1 MIQRIVLA
9 CILLG
14 LGIGPTF
21 AQDLTISPYSR
32 YGIGDILSATT
43 TRNAAMG
50 GLSIAPDNYFSINRV
65 NPASYGDIYYT
76 TMDVS
81 GFWQASQ
88 LKTDA
93 GQGTRLTAG
102 IQNAAFA
109 FPSNN
114 NVVFTMGFSPFSS
127 VGYEVTDETEV
138 VIADSTLI
146 QETTYNGTGGL
157 NQAYLGAAV
166 RLLNRRLR
174 IGVNGQFNFGNTNYN
189 WTTLL
194 YRTDSILATDYSP
207 LLVTE
212 DVYVTGLMG
221 TLGFMYEDTI
231 NANNLTF
238 FRIGGMVDYSF
249 GLNGDRFT
257 TATNGLVQDTL
268 GGVEIGSIVVPP
280 KFGLGFMVNR
290 LGHWSIGADATYQDW
305 SMFEYF
311 GDASNLGEEIRF
323 SLGGEFVP
331 DLESTNYFKRI
342 DYRAGAYYNQ
352 TYLQFDDEAITDYG
366 VTFGFGLPADLK
378 GNSRFNR
385 GRTVSRIN
393 LSFELGKRGNLAAGF
408 PMEELYARIRL
419 GATINDRWFVRRVV
433 D

>member
-9 CILLG
+9 CMLLG
-14 LGIGPTF
+14 LGLGPTF

-50 GLSIAPDNYFSINRV
+50 GLSIAPDNYFSINRA
-65 NPASYGDIYYT
+65 NPASYGDLYYT
-76 TMDVS
+76 TMDIS
-81 GFWQASQ
+81 AFWQASQ
-88 LKTDA
+88 LRTE
-93 GQGTRLTAG
+93 GEEGNRLTAG

-114 NVVFTMGFSPFSS
+114 NIVFTMGFSPFSS
-127 VGYEVTDETEV
+127 VGYEVTDRRNV
-138 VIADSTLI
+138 IIADSSLI
-146 QETTYNGTGGL
+146 QETTYIGEGGL

-166 RLLNRRLR
+166 RLLDRRLR
-174 IGVNGQFNFGNTNYN
+174 IGVNGQFNFGNTTYD
-189 WTTLL
+189 WTTLM
-194 YRTDSILATDYSP
+194 YRSDSLLATDFAP
-207 LLVTE
+207 LLTTE

-221 TLGFMYEDTI
+221 TLGFIYEDTI
-231 NANNLTF
+231 NAKKHTY
-238 FRIGGMVDYSF
+238 FRVGGMVDYSF

-257 TATNGLVQDTL
+257 TVSNGIVFDTL
-268 GGVEIGSIVVPP
+268 GGVQVGGIVIPP
-280 KFGLGFMVNR
+280 KFGLGFMMNR

-305 SMFEYF
+305 SMYEYF
-311 GDASNLGEEIRF
+311 GEASNLGQEIRL
-323 SLGGEFVP
+323 SVGGEFVP
-331 DLESTNYFKRI
+331 DLESTNYLKRM

-352 TYLQFDDEAITDYG
+352 TYLQFDDKSVTDYG
-366 VTFGFGLPADLK
+366 VTFGVGLPADLK

-393 LSFELGKRGNLAAGF
+393 LSFELGRRGNLAAGF